1 MPPRA
6 RVLIVDDSRIFRSAL
21 EAALAGQE
29 GIDIV
34 GSVFSGQK
42 AVEFIQANP
51 PDIVTLDVEMP
62 GMDGLETLRAI
73 QRFNAGR
80 APGAAVGVI
89 MVSAYT
95 KHGADVTIRALQD
108 GAFDFVTKPA
118 GPNTEENRST
128 LQQQL
133 SGKIHLFMAGRRRR
147 LALSAGTSASAAA
160 PATASPART
169 GPSPNLRRQQW
180 ARLRTV
186 RALVI
191 ASSTGGPKALE
202 TLLPELRS
210 RTDLPILIVQHMPPK
225 FTQSFAESLGRLAC
239 GTVVEARDGQ
249 VVGIQTTYI
258 APGGQHLLVRQDQGR
273 LLTAVNQLPPENGCR
288 PSADVLFRSIAAA
301 FQGNVVAL
309 VLTGMGRDGT
319 AGAGAIKRVGGYV
332 IAQDEATSVVW
343 GMPGSVVAAGLAD
356 ETLPLS
362 DMAAAVATLVSRAGA
377 D

>member
-29 GIDIV
+29 GIDVV

-51 PDIVTLDVEMP
+51 PDVVTLDVEMP

-118 GPNTEENRST
+118 GPNPEENRST

-147 LALSAGTSASAAA
+147 LALSAGASASAAA

-169 GPSPNLRRQQW
+169 GPSPSLRRQHW

-191 ASSTGGPKALE
+191 AVIHRRPQGPGD
-202 TLLPELRS
+202 T
-210 RTDLPILIVQHMPPK
+210 
-225 FTQSFAESLGRLAC
+225 
-239 GTVVEARDGQ
+239 
-249 VVGIQTTYI
+249 
-258 APGGQHLLVRQDQGR
+258 
-273 LLTAVNQLPPENGCR
+273 
-288 PSADVLFRSIAAA
+288 
-301 FQGNVVAL
+301 
-309 VLTGMGRDGT
+309 
-319 AGAGAIKRVGGYV
+319 
-332 IAQDEATSVVW
+332 
-343 GMPGSVVAAGLAD
+343 AAGTPQLAP
-356 ETLPLS
+356 TCRS
-362 DMAAAVATLVSRAGA
+362 
-377 D
+377 